1 MDLVAVI
8 EEAVVNI
15 LREAVIRVPDDV
27 KGALRRAVEEE
38 TSDIARTQLETI
50 LRNLE
55 AAERLSLPL
64 CQDTGV
70 PVFFVSGRVCAEI
83 EEGVRRGVERATRE
97 IPLRP
102 NAVHPL
108 TRENPGTNVGGG
120 LPRIVYRP
128 TGEAR
133 TEITVLPKGA
143 GSENMSALA
152 MLTPSDGLK
161 GVKRFVLDTVVRA
174 GGRPCPPTI
183 VGVGIGGTADL
194 AVELAKGA
202 LLRPLTE
209 ESPDLALRELEAE
222 LHEALNRTG
231 VGPMGLGGR
240 TTVLGVRIGT
250 AYCHTASLPVAVNL
264 QCWAARRATACV
276 HPDGRWE
283 VVR

>member
-8 EEAVVNI
+8 EEAVVSI

-27 KGALRRAVEEE
+27 KGALRRAAEEE

-102 NAVHPL
+102 NAVH
-108 TRENPGTNVGGG
+108 RSQGTLAMSAAACTDRVGRRAAPHEDPV
-120 LPRIVYRP
+120 LPRGR
-128 TGEAR
+128 AR
-133 TEITVLPKGA
+133 RA
-143 GSENMSALA
+143 SALA
-152 MLTPSDGLK
+152 MLTPRMASRGEELRT
-161 GVKRFVLDTVVRA
+161 GHSGSRRA
-174 GGRPCPPTI
+174 LPPTI

-194 AVELAKGA
+194 AVELATA
-202 LLRPLTE
+202 LT
-209 ESPDLALRELEAE
+209 AL
-222 LHEALNRTG
+222 
-231 VGPMGLGGR
+231 
-240 TTVLGVRIGT
+240 
-250 AYCHTASLPVAVNL
+250 
-264 QCWAARRATACV
+264 
-276 HPDGRWE
+276 
-283 VVR
+283 